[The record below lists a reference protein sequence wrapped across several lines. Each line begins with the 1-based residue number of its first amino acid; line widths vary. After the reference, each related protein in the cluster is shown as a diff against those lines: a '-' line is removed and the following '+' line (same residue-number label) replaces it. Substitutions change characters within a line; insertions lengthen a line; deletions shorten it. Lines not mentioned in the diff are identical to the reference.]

1 VPSANKSIISI
12 ENISDHLPMLK
23 IQRLV
28 HMADT
33 NTVEVGESE
42 TETGQLRPL
51 YMYVHFS
58 DHYI

>member
-1 VPSANKSIISI
+1 
-12 ENISDHLPMLK
+12 
-23 IQRLV
+23 
-28 HMADT
+28 MADT

-51 YMYVHFS
+51 YVYVHFS